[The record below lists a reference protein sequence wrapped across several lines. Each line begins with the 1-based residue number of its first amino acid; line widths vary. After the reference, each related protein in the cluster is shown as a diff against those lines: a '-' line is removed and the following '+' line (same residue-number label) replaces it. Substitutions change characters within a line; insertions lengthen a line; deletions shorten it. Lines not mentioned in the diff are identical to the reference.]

1 MLLQVQPHTGAV
13 PEVQAGELP
22 VLLREQVPE
31 RVRELRLPSADFRN
45 RRRRLN
51 LQDFLYHKWDKT
63 YSLSAFLREHAR
75 TRCIKQIIHYNVSDF
90 AKKYQIFSIREMK
103 TLTSVF
109 ALKTIMYV
117 YPSFVHVMAS

>member
-1 MLLQVQPHTGAV
+1 MQVLRVLHTGAE

-31 RVRELRLPSADFRN
+31 RVREQVLRLPSADFRN

-63 YSLSAFLREHAR
+63 YYYSAFLREPAG
-75 TRCIKQIIHYNVSDF
+75 TRLVLSRLYTIRGGFNQIKFRS
-90 AKKYQIFSIREMK
+90 S
-103 TLTSVF
+103 
-109 ALKTIMYV
+109 
-117 YPSFVHVMAS
+117 P